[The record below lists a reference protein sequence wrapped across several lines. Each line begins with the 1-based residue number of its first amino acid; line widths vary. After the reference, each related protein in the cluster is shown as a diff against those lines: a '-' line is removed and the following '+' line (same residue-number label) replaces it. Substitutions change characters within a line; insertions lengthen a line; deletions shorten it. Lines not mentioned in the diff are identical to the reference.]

1 MTLFPGLGTWTAYK
15 LRGAMKL
22 FWRSCSLRF
31 LRPCLSLARSS
42 PGRVGW
48 PPNPGDLPVSASP
61 ALGLLVNTASPEH
74 GSGDW
79 TQVLMPVWQALSPTT
94 YPCSLFRSNELAASL
109 QPAPGAQLSRPAP
122 GAQLSSLAPRTSWEQ
137 FYRTELRVHRGSNC
151 FK

>member
-1 MTLFPGLGTWTAYK
+1 MRNPTFVDDTLSWTGN
-15 LRGAMKL
+15 LDCIQTERSMKL

-79 TQVLMPVWQALSPTT
+79 TQVLMPVWQALSRTT

-122 GAQLSSLAPRTSWEQ
+122 RTSWEQ
-137 FYRTELRVHRGSNC
+137 FYQTELRVHRGSNY